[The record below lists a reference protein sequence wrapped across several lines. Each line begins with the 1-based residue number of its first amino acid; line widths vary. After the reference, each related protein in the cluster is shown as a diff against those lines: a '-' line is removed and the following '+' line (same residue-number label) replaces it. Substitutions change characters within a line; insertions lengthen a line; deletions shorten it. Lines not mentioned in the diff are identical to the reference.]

1 MREDLEKLEA
11 YLKEKFSA
19 LRKADY
25 SRDLTEIF
33 SGSAMSVFPDAAVAP
48 DRNTEFLRKLFLPE
62 AEGTMADIQRYWP
75 AFSLCLYY
83 DKVDV
88 FWEDVL
94 KGDIPSKGYEWDSLH
109 DRVQGFKGERL
120 DEGAL
125 AQRILAGHVLYDMM
139 PGGKNAQ
146 VKSRLA
152 ADFGRGKGT
161 PAEETEKFFT
171 HPRAGLD
178 FSIVTNVTPNGG
190 DYLPEYSMSSF
201 MAFSRV
207 NPKKHLVAANLE
219 GQIFADDGTFFEGA
233 NLRFASLHRT
243 MFDRSTSLDG
253 MLLEGAIITRLGGSS
268 VRTDAL
274 TEDRLARA
282 YIDRNTVLPKGL
294 DYERIMEKHRS
305 LGLPPAPP
313 ITEFE
318 WAHCNLQRQKL
329 NDRFRPK
336 PG

>member
-11 YLKEKFSA
+11 YLKEKLSV

-25 SRDLTEIF
+25 GYDLTDIF
-33 SGSAMSVFPDAAVAP
+33 TSSTMSVFPELPSQDVA
-48 DRNTEFLRKLFLPE
+48 FLRKLFLPE
-62 AEGTMADIQRYWP
+62 LGGTMSDIQRHWP

-88 FWEDVL
+88 FWEEVS
-94 KGDIPSKGYEWDSLH
+94 KGNIPTKGYEWHALCE
-109 DRVQGFKGERL
+109 RVLGFKKEPL
-120 DEGAL
+120 DESAL

-139 PGGKNAQ
+139 PGGNNAK
-146 VKSRLA
+146 VKSRVA
-152 ADFGRGKGT
+152 ADFARGTGT

-171 HPRAGLD
+171 TPRAGLD
-178 FSIVTNVTPNGG
+178 FSVVMNVTPNGG

-201 MAFSRV
+201 MAFARV

-233 NLRFASLHRT
+233 NLRFASLYRT
-243 MFDRSTSLDG
+243 MFGRKTSTDG
-253 MLLEGAIITRLGGSS
+253 MLLEGAIMTELDEGWLSGD
-268 VRTDAL
+268 VL
-274 TEDRLARA
+274 TEDKLART
-282 YIDRNTVLPKGL
+282 YIDRTTILPKGF
-294 DYERIMEKHRS
+294 DYERVMEKHKA

-318 WAHCNLQRQKL
+318 WAHRNLQRQKL
-329 NDRFRPK
+329 NGRFRPE
-336 PG
+336 PV